1 MWNIYSILGS
11 VSTQRFGA
19 EKSWPLLLQSR
30 AEPHAN
36 PCCTQSNQVEAQRF
50 VETGTI
56 WGFLCLIYICNTRLN
71 GGLGLLQFVPLS
83 YKIIIIIVI
92 FLLLL
97 LFMRKQD
104 NCTDKI
110 ISFVSTVFLVVRCH
124 LRCNGFMLSLLKTLP
139 HSTHRGPGSSSVLLQ
154 LNPNLTQQTS
164 SFGRLQLVGPVGT
177 SGMLLWPLSS
187 TSRLLFFQRDPVWS
201 HDYISF

>member
-1 MWNIYSILGS
+1 MVLGNENTKVLDFMWNIYSILGS

-83 YKIIIIIVI
+83 YKIIIIVCFFLIIIFYEKAGQLHWQNNFFCQHSVFGGEMPFEMRWFHAVI
-92 FLLLL
+92 
-97 LFMRKQD
+97 
-104 NCTDKI
+104 
-110 ISFVSTVFLVVRCH
+110 
-124 LRCNGFMLSLLKTLP
+124 
-139 HSTHRGPGSSSVLLQ
+139 
-154 LNPNLTQQTS
+154 TQNIT
-164 SFGRLQLVGPVGT
+164 T
-177 SGMLLWPLSS
+177 
-187 TSRLLFFQRDPVWS
+187 
-201 HDYISF
+201 